1 MNDVLREKLRHLPE
15 KPGCYLYRD
24 RAGAIIY
31 VGKAVNLRRRVQS
44 YFRASTLRT
53 APPKLRSLVHHV
65 EDLEL
70 RVVRT
75 EAEALL
81 TESHLIKTYRPRFN
95 ILLCDDKRYLS
106 LKADPGRPFPR
117 IVTCRIV
124 RDDGARY
131 FGPFPSSTV
140 VRTALDFTEKRFGL
154 RKCAGLTPCPED
166 HTHCMADVI
175 RFCSAPC
182 LGRVTE
188 GAYRARFDEA
198 CAFLRGERPAIIEE
212 VRTQM
217 EAAAARQDYEKAAR
231 LRDTWLALK
240 ELTRERARARL
251 IPSIQKPT
259 AEEGLAEL
267 ARLLGLPRPPRV
279 IECFDISHLMGSHT
293 VASMVVAVDGVPDKR
308 RYRRF
313 RVRTVTNDDP
323 HAMAE
328 VIRRRCAAT
337 GGVEGERHGGVGEG
351 ISGGAAMDGAAQ
363 RHTPSRAHA
372 PTPLPDLI
380 LCDGAQL
387 QVRAAREVLR
397 GLGLFERV
405 PVAGLNER
413 FEEIVLD
420 DGRPNLVLPRDSK
433 ALQILIRLRDEAHRF
448 AITFNRNLRLR
459 ALRESVLDEL
469 PGIGPARKRQLL
481 AAFGSVRRLAAASE
495 EAIAARP
502 GITPA
507 LAKAIKEALQ
517 VHVKNPD

>member
-15 KPGCYLYRD
+15 KSGCYLYRD
-24 RAGAIIY
+24 RAGTIIY

-95 ILLCDDKRYLS
+95 ILLRDDKRYLS
-106 LKADPGRPFPR
+106 LKADPDRPFPR

-140 VRTALDFTEKRFGL
+140 VRAALDFTEKRFGL
-154 RKCAGLTPCPED
+154 RKCGSLNPCPDD
-166 HTHCMADVI
+166 HTHCMADIV
-175 RFCSAPC
+175 RFCTAPC
-182 LGRVTE
+182 LGRISE
-188 GAYRARFDEA
+188 DDYRARFDEA
-198 CAFLRGERPAIIEE
+198 CAFLRGERPAVIDE
-212 VRTQM
+212 VRAQM
-217 EAAAARQDYEKAAR
+217 EEAAERQDYEKAAR

-251 IPSIQKPT
+251 IPSIKRPT
-259 AEEGLAEL
+259 AEEGLADL

-279 IECFDISHLMGSHT
+279 IECFDISHLMGTHT

-313 RVRTVTNDDP
+313 HVRTVANDDP

-328 VIRRRCAAT
+328 VIRRRYAT
-337 GGVEGERHGGVGEG
+337 VGQE
-351 ISGGAAMDGAAQ
+351 GGAA
-363 RHTPSRAHA
+363 
-372 PTPLPDLI
+372 LPDLI

-387 QVRAAREVLR
+387 QVRATRAVLR
-397 GLGLFERV
+397 ELGLFDRV

-448 AITFNRNLRLR
+448 AISFNRKLRRR

-469 PGIGPARKRQLL
+469 PGIGPTRKRQLL
-481 AAFGSVRRLAAASE
+481 AAFGSVFRLAAASE
-495 EAIAARP
+495 EAIAAQP

-517 VHVKNPD
+517 MRVKDPD

>member
-1 MNDVLREKLRHLPE
+1 MLAARSVLRFPFSVLRGRPSAAPFCYNCGVNDILREKLKHLPE

-24 RAGAIIY
+24 RAGTIIY

-44 YFRASTLRT
+44 YFRASTMRH

-65 EDLEL
+65 EDLEI

-95 ILLCDDKRYLS
+95 ILLRDDKRYLS
-106 LKADPGRPFPR
+106 LKADPSRPFPR

-140 VRTALDFTEKRFGL
+140 VRAALDFTEKRYGL
-154 RKCAGLTPCPED
+154 RKCGSLDPCPDD

-175 RFCSAPC
+175 RFCTAPC
-182 LGRVTE
+182 LGRISE
-188 GAYRARFDEA
+188 ADYRARFDEA
-198 CAFLRGERPAIIEE
+198 CAFLRGERPAVIEE
-212 VRTQM
+212 VRQQM
-217 EAAAARQDYEKAAR
+217 LEASAKEDFEKAAR

-251 IPSIQKPT
+251 IPALKKPT
-259 AEEGLAEL
+259 AEEGLAQL
-267 ARLLGLPRPPRV
+267 AELLGLDWPPRV
-279 IECFDISHLMGSHT
+279 IECFDISHLMGTHT
-293 VASMVVAVDGVPDKR
+293 VASMVVAVDGMPDKR

-313 RVRTVTNDDP
+313 RIRSVSNDDP

-328 VIRRRCAAT
+328 VIRRRYT
-337 GGVEGERHGGVGEG
+337 RVLNEGL
-351 ISGGAAMDGAAQ
+351 
-363 RHTPSRAHA
+363 
-372 PTPLPDLI
+372 PLPHLI
-380 LCDGAQL
+380 LCDGAEL
-387 QVRAAREVLR
+387 QVRATRAVLR
-397 GLGLFERV
+397 ELCLFDAI
-405 PVAGLNER
+405 PVAGLNEH

-420 DGRPNLVLPRDSK
+420 DGRPNLILPRDSP

-448 AITFNRNLRLR
+448 AITFNRALRLR
-459 ALRESVLDEL
+459 ALKESVLDEL

-481 AAFGSVRRLAAASE
+481 AAFGSLRRLAAASE
-495 EAIAARP
+495 EDIAAQP

-507 LAKAIKEALQ
+507 LAKAIKDALQ
-517 VHVKNPD
+517 VRVHDFD

>member
-24 RAGAIIY
+24 RAGRIIY

-53 APPKLRSLVHHV
+53 APPKLRALVHHV

-95 ILLCDDKRYLS
+95 ILLRDDKRYLS
-106 LKADPGRPFPR
+106 LKADPERPFPR

-140 VRTALDFTEKRFGL
+140 VRAALDFTEKRFGL
-154 RKCAGLTPCPED
+154 RRCASLTPCPDD
-166 HTHCMADVI
+166 HTHCLADVI

-182 LGRVTE
+182 LGKISE
-188 GAYRARFDEA
+188 ADYRARFDEA
-198 CAFLRGERPAIIEE
+198 CAFLRGERPDVIEE
-212 VRTQM
+212 VRQRM
-217 EAAAARQDYEKAAR
+217 AEASAAEDYERAAR
-231 LRDTWLALK
+231 LRDTWLALR
-240 ELTRERARARL
+240 ELTREQARARL
-251 IPSIQKPT
+251 IPALRRPD
-259 AEEGLAEL
+259 AREGLEAL
-267 ARLLGLPRPPRV
+267 ATLLGLPRPPRV
-279 IECFDISHLMGSHT
+279 IECFDISHLMGTHT
-293 VASMVVAVDGVPDKR
+293 VASMVVATDGVPDKR

-313 RVRTVTNDDP
+313 RIRTVTNDDP

-328 VIRRRCAAT
+328 VIRRRYT
-337 GGVEGERHGGVGEG
+337 RLRDEG
-351 ISGGAAMDGAAQ
+351 
-363 RHTPSRAHA
+363 A
-372 PTPLPDLI
+372 PYPDLI
-380 LCDGAQL
+380 LCDGAAL
-387 QVRAAREVLR
+387 QVRATREVLR
-397 GLGLFERV
+397 GLGLFEAI
-405 PVAGLNER
+405 PVAGLNEH

-420 DGRPNLVLPRDSK
+420 DGRPNLILPRDSP
-433 ALQILIRLRDEAHRF
+433 ALRILIRLRDEAHRF
-448 AITFNRNLRLR
+448 AITFNRSLRLR

-481 AAFGSVRRLAAASE
+481 AAFGSLRRLAQAPVGE
-495 EAIAARP
+495 IAAQP

-507 LAKAIKEALQ
+507 LAQAIHDALQ
-517 VHVKNPD
+517 ARVRDFD

>member
-1 MNDVLREKLRHLPE
+1 MMNDVLREKLKHLPE

-24 RAGAIIY
+24 RAGTIIY

-95 ILLCDDKRYLS
+95 ILLRDDKRYLS
-106 LKADPGRPFPR
+106 LKADPDRPFPR

-124 RDDGARY
+124 RDDGAHY

-140 VRTALDFTEKRFGL
+140 VRAALDFTEKRFGL
-154 RKCAGLTPCPED
+154 RKCASLTPCPDD
-166 HTHCMADVI
+166 HTHCMADIV
-175 RFCSAPC
+175 RFCTAPC
-182 LGRVTE
+182 LGRISE
-188 GAYRARFDEA
+188 ADYRARFDEA

-212 VRTQM
+212 VRGQM
-217 EAAAARQDYEKAAR
+217 EAAAAKQDYEKAAR

-251 IPSIQKPT
+251 IPSLQRTT

-267 ARLLGLPRPPRV
+267 AQRLGLARPPHV

-313 RVRTVTNDDP
+313 RVRTVANDDP

-328 VIRRRCAAT
+328 VIRRRY
-337 GGVEGERHGGVGEG
+337 GEG
-351 ISGGAAMDGAAQ
+351 GTLSAA
-363 RHTPSRAHA
+363 
-372 PTPLPDLI
+372 TPLPNLI

-397 GLGLFERV
+397 ELGLFDRV
-405 PVAGLNER
+405 PVAGLNEH

-448 AITFNRNLRLR
+448 AITFNRHLRLR

-469 PGIGPARKRQLL
+469 PGIGPTRKRQLL
-481 AAFGSVRRLAAASE
+481 TAFGSVRRLAAAPE
-495 EAIAARP
+495 EAIAAQP

-517 VHVKNPD
+517 VRVKDPD

>member
-1 MNDVLREKLRHLPE
+1 MRFRPRPPMNDVLREKLRHLPE

-24 RAGAIIY
+24 RAGTIIY

-95 ILLCDDKRYLS
+95 ILLRDDKRYLS
-106 LKADPGRPFPR
+106 LKADPDRPFPR

-140 VRTALDFTEKRFGL
+140 VRAALDFTEKRFGL
-154 RKCAGLTPCPED
+154 RKCGSLNPCPDD

-175 RFCSAPC
+175 RFCTAPC
-182 LGRVTE
+182 LGRISE
-188 GAYRARFDEA
+188 EAYRARFDEA
-198 CAFLRGERPAIIEE
+198 CAFLRGERPAILDE
-212 VRTQM
+212 VREQM
-217 EAAAARQDYEKAAR
+217 EAASEAQDYEKAAR

-251 IPSIQKPT
+251 IPSIGKPT
-259 AEEGLAEL
+259 AEEGLADL
-267 ARLLGLPRPPRV
+267 ARLLGLPHPPRV

-313 RVRTVTNDDP
+313 HVRTVTNDDP

-328 VIRRRCAAT
+328 VIRRRYAPKPSSDLLVNPAA
-337 GGVEGERHGGVGEG
+337 V
-351 ISGGAAMDGAAQ
+351 
-363 RHTPSRAHA
+363 
-372 PTPLPDLI
+372 PLPDLI

-387 QVRAAREVLR
+387 QVRATRGVLR
-397 GLGLFERV
+397 ELGLFERV
-405 PVAGLNER
+405 PVAGLNEH

-448 AITFNRNLRLR
+448 AITFNRKLRRR

-469 PGIGPARKRQLL
+469 PGIGPVRKRQLL
-481 AAFGSVRRLAAASE
+481 SAFGSVFRLAAASE
-495 EAIAARP
+495 EDIAEQP

-507 LAKAIKEALQ
+507 LAKAIKEALRMR
-517 VHVKNPD
+517 VKDPD

>member
-1 MNDVLREKLRHLPE
+1 MNDILREKLKHLPE

-24 RAGAIIY
+24 RAGTIIY

-95 ILLCDDKRYLS
+95 ILLRDDKRYLS
-106 LKADPGRPFPR
+106 LKADPDRPFPR

-140 VRTALDFTEKRFGL
+140 VRAALDFTEKRFGL
-154 RKCAGLTPCPED
+154 RKCASLTPCPDD
-166 HTHCMADVI
+166 HTHCMADIV
-175 RFCSAPC
+175 RFCTAPC
-182 LGRVTE
+182 LGRISE
-188 GAYRARFDEA
+188 EDYRARFDEA

-212 VRTQM
+212 VRGQM
-217 EAAAARQDYEKAAR
+217 EAAADKQDYEKAAR

-251 IPSIQKPT
+251 IPALRKPT

-267 ARLLGLPRPPRV
+267 ARLLGLHRPPRV
-279 IECFDISHLMGSHT
+279 IECFDISHLMGTHT
-293 VASMVVAVDGVPDKR
+293 VASMVVAVDGLPDKR

-313 RVRTVTNDDP
+313 RVRTVANDDP

-328 VIRRRCAAT
+328 VIRRRYGEQGSLAAT
-337 GGVEGERHGGVGEG
+337 
-351 ISGGAAMDGAAQ
+351 
-363 RHTPSRAHA
+363 
-372 PTPLPDLI
+372 TPLPDLI

-387 QVRAAREVLR
+387 QVRATREVLR
-397 GLGLFERV
+397 ELGLFDRV
-405 PVAGLNER
+405 PVAGLNEH

-420 DGRPNLVLPRDSK
+420 DGRPNLVLPRDSA

-448 AITFNRNLRLR
+448 AITFNRHLRLR

-469 PGIGPARKRQLL
+469 PGIGPTRKRQLL

-495 EAIAARP
+495 ADIAAQP

-517 VHVKNPD
+517 VRVKDPD

>member
-1 MNDVLREKLRHLPE
+1 MNDVLREKLKHLPE

-24 RAGAIIY
+24 RAGTIIY

-95 ILLCDDKRYLS
+95 ILLRDDKRYLS

-140 VRTALDFTEKRFGL
+140 VRAALDFTEKRFGL
-154 RKCAGLTPCPED
+154 RKCASLTPCPDD
-166 HTHCMADVI
+166 HTHCMADIV
-175 RFCSAPC
+175 RFCTAPC
-182 LGRVTE
+182 LGRISE
-188 GAYRARFDEA
+188 RDYRARFDEA

-212 VRTQM
+212 VREQM
-217 EAAAARQDYEKAAR
+217 EAAAAKQDYEKAAR

-251 IPSIQKPT
+251 IPSLRKPT

-267 ARLLGLPRPPRV
+267 AHLLGLPRPPRV
-279 IECFDISHLMGSHT
+279 IECFDISHLMGTHT
-293 VASMVVAVDGVPDKR
+293 VASMVVAVDGMPDKR

-313 RVRTVTNDDP
+313 RVRTVANDDP

-328 VIRRRCAAT
+328 VIRRRY
-337 GGVEGERHGGVGEG
+337 GERGTL
-351 ISGGAAMDGAAQ
+351 AA
-363 RHTPSRAHA
+363 S
-372 PTPLPDLI
+372 TPLPDLI

-387 QVRAAREVLR
+387 QVRATREVLR
-397 GLGLFERV
+397 ELKLFDRV
-405 PVAGLNER
+405 PVAGLNEH

-420 DGRPNLVLPRDSK
+420 DGRPNLVLPRDSN

-448 AITFNRNLRLR
+448 AITFNRHLRLR
-459 ALRESVLDEL
+459 ALKESVLDEL
-469 PGIGPARKRQLL
+469 PGIGPTRKRQLL

-495 EAIAARP
+495 EAIAAQP
-502 GITPA
+502 GITPT

-517 VHVKNPD
+517 VRVKDPD

>member
-1 MNDVLREKLRHLPE
+1 MNDILREKLRHLPE

-44 YFRASTLRT
+44 YFRASTMRT

-65 EDLEL
+65 EDLEI
-70 RVVRT
+70 RVVRS

-95 ILLCDDKRYLS
+95 ILLRDDKRYLS
-106 LKADPGRPFPR
+106 LKADPDRPFPR

-140 VRTALDFTEKRFGL
+140 VRAALDFTEKRYGL
-154 RKCAGLTPCPED
+154 RKCGSLSPCPDD
-166 HTHCMADVI
+166 HTHCLADVI

-182 LGRVTE
+182 LGRISE
-188 GAYRARFDEA
+188 ADYRARFDEA
-198 CAFLRGERPAIIEE
+198 CAFLRGERPAVIDEI
-212 VRTQM
+212 RQQM
-217 EAAAARQDYEKAAR
+217 EAAAAKQDYEKAAR

-240 ELTRERARARL
+240 ELTRQRARARL
-251 IPSIQKPT
+251 APALKRPT
-259 AEEGLAEL
+259 AEEGLADL
-267 ARLLGLPRPPRV
+267 AHHLALPAPPHV
-279 IECFDISHLMGSHT
+279 IECFDISHLMGTHT

-313 RVRTVTNDDP
+313 RVRTVANDDP

-328 VIRRRCAAT
+328 VIRRRYARLLA
-337 GGVEGERHGGVGEG
+337 ER
-351 ISGGAAMDGAAQ
+351 Q
-363 RHTPSRAHA
+363 
-372 PTPLPDLI
+372 PLPDLI
-380 LCDGAQL
+380 LCDGADL
-387 QVRAAREVLR
+387 QVHATRAVL
-397 GLGLFERV
+397 GELGLLDQI
-405 PVAGLNER
+405 PVAGLNEH
-413 FEEIVLD
+413 FEEIVLA
-420 DGRPNLVLPRDSK
+420 DGRPNLILPRDAK

-448 AITFNRNLRLR
+448 AITFNRALRLR

-481 AAFGSVRRLAAASE
+481 AAFGSLRRLAQADEA
-495 EAIAARP
+495 AIAAQP
-502 GITPA
+502 GITPP
-507 LAKAIKEALQ
+507 LARAIKEALRVR
-517 VHVKNPD
+517 VHDPD